1 VVGAGVLDEE
11 ALDVVAEDAS
21 LVLALPFDEADA
33 SEVLSLLVAP
43 DSLFA
48 VSDESVRF
56 ELLPFL

>member
-1 VVGAGVLDEE
+1 MLDEE